1 MKAYLRIS
9 AASFLVF
16 ACNRPEGDLF
26 GVDDS
31 PSSAGRGGSGND
43 SSSGSPMIPSGGATG
58 AGAAA
63 HAGRTS
69 EGGTGGTATGG
80 AATGGTATAGTSPGE
95 SAAGEPS
102 APQIPSGGEGT
113 VGEPSR
119 PPEPVCGNGI
129 IEAGEQCDDAGHA
142 GQDGCAACQVV
153 CSHYGT
159 GTLTS
164 ADHHCYAGYG
174 EASFEAAREACEELG
189 AHLATISSS
198 AENNL
203 VKPLVNDSKFLGAF
217 EDVGVMAKGSDDY
230 RWLTGEPF
238 TFTNWAQG
246 EPNKKETRCSGYSGH
261 CYGHCLAMNGQGLWT
276 NQRCDIEDGYVC
288 EWDPPSAK

>member
-9 AASFLVF
+9 AAAFLVF

-31 PSSAGRGGSGND
+31 ASSARAGGSGGNGSGND
-43 SSSGSPMIPSGGATG
+43 SNGGSMAPSAGATG

-63 HAGRTS
+63 QAGS
-69 EGGTGGTATGG
+69 SGGGATGG
-80 AATGGTATAGTSPGE
+80 SATAGSSPGE

-102 APQIPSGGEGT
+102 PPQMPDGGEGAG
-113 VGEPSR
+113 GEPSR

-159 GTLTS
+159 GTLAS

-174 EASFEAAREACEELG
+174 EAPFEAAREACEELG

-198 AENNL
+198 AENSL
-203 VKPLVNDSKFLGAF
+203 VQTLVNESKFLGAF

-246 EPNKKETRCSGYSGH
+246 EPNKKETRCSSYSGH

-288 EWDPPSAK
+288 EWEPPSAK